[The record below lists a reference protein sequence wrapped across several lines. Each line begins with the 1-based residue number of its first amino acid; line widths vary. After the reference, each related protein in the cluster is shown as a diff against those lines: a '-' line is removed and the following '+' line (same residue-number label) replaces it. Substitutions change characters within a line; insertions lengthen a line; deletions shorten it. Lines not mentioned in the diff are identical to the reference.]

1 MLTTL
6 TMLILC
12 ISGLAL
18 LDLAALAFGTDSRES
33 FVDDHRR

>member
-1 MLTTL
+1 MLTA
-6 TMLILC
+6 LILFMSC
-12 ISGLAL
+12 LAL